1 MEKINIVVEEN
12 ANWRL
17 DKIVAKKMPEFSRTR
32 IQEMIN
38 QGLVLV
44 NQKMEKPSYKIKIGD
59 QIEIIIVD
67 NTDLDLEP
75 ENIPLNIVYEDN
87 DIIVVDKPSGMI
99 VHPSPGIVHGTLVNA
114 LLYHCD
120 DLSGINGVNRPG
132 IVHRIDKETSG
143 LLVVAKNDHAHRMLS
158 QQLRNH
164 DMTRSYIAL
173 VHGLIPHQH
182 GKVDAPIGRDSKD
195 RQKMAV
201 TMHNSKRAVTNFTV
215 LRRYRSMS
223 LIECRLETGRTHQI
237 RVHMS
242 YIGYPVYGDPKY
254 GWRKD
259 DQTYGQFL
267 HAKKLGFIHPT
278 TNKYMEFESEL
289 PEYFKQKLIQLQEE
303 MEYAK

>member
-1 MEKINIVVEEN
+1 MEKINIAVEEN

-44 NQKMEKPSYKIKIGD
+44 NQKMEKPSYKIRIGD
-59 QIEIIIVD
+59 QIEIIVVD

>member
-17 DKIVAKKMPEFSRTR
+17 DKIIAKKMPEFSRTR

-44 NQKMEKPSYKIKIGD
+44 NQKMEKPSYKIRIGD
-59 QIEIIIVD
+59 QIEIIVVD

>member
-38 QGLVLV
+38 HGLALV

-59 QIEIIIVD
+59 QIEIIVVD

-289 PEYFKQKLIQLQEE
+289 PEYFKQKLFQLQEE

>member
-59 QIEIIIVD
+59 QIEIIVVD

-254 GWRKD
+254 GYRKD
-259 DQTYGQFL
+259 DCSHGQFL

>member
-1 MEKINIVVEEN
+1 MEKINIAVEEN

-59 QIEIIIVD
+59 QIEIIVVD

>member
-59 QIEIIIVD
+59 QIEIIVVD

-143 LLVVAKNDHAHRMLS
+143 LLVIAKNDHAHRMLS

>member
-17 DKIVAKKMPEFSRTR
+17 DKIIAKEKPEFSRTR

-38 QGLVLV
+38 SGLVLV
-44 NQKMEKPSYKIKIGD
+44 NQKIEKPSYKIKIGD
-59 QIEIIIVD
+59 QIEITVAD

-75 ENIPLNIVYEDN
+75 ENIPLNIVYED
-87 DIIVVDKPSGMI
+87 DDVIVVDKPSGMI

-114 LLYHCD
+114 LLYHCN

-143 LLVVAKNDHAHRMLS
+143 LLVVAKNDHAHQMLS
-158 QQLRNH
+158 QQLKNH
-164 DMTRSYIAL
+164 DMTRRYIAL

-201 TMHNSKRAVTNFTV
+201 TTHNSKHAVTNFTV

-289 PEYFKQKLIQLQEE
+289 PEYFKQKLNLLQEE

>member
-1 MEKINIVVEEN
+1 
-12 ANWRL
+12 
-17 DKIVAKKMPEFSRTR
+17 MPEFSRTR

-44 NQKMEKPSYKIKIGD
+44 NQKMEKPSYKIRIGD
-59 QIEIIIVD
+59 QIEIIVVD

>member
-38 QGLVLV
+38 HGLVLV

-59 QIEIIIVD
+59 QIEIIVVD

-278 TNKYMEFESEL
+278 TNKYMEFETEL

>member
-38 QGLVLV
+38 HGLVLV

-59 QIEIIIVD
+59 QIEIIVVD

-143 LLVVAKNDHAHRMLS
+143 LLVIAKNDHAHRMLS

-254 GWRKD
+254 DWRKD

>member
-59 QIEIIIVD
+59 QIEIIVVD

-114 LLYHCD
+114 LLYYCD

>member
-38 QGLVLV
+38 HGLVLV

-59 QIEIIIVD
+59 QIEIIVVD

-75 ENIPLNIVYEDN
+75 ENIPLNIFYEDN

-143 LLVVAKNDHAHRMLS
+143 LLVIAKNDHAHRMLS

>member
-38 QGLVLV
+38 HGLVLV

-59 QIEIIIVD
+59 QIEIIVVD

-223 LIECRLETGRTHQI
+223 LIECRLETGRTHKI

>member
-59 QIEIIIVD
+59 QIEIIVVD

>member
-38 QGLVLV
+38 HGLVLV

-59 QIEIIIVD
+59 QIEIIVVD

>member
-1 MEKINIVVEEN
+1 
-12 ANWRL
+12 
-17 DKIVAKKMPEFSRTR
+17 
-32 IQEMIN
+32 MIN
-38 QGLVLV
+38 HGLVLV

-59 QIEIIIVD
+59 QIEIIVVD

-143 LLVVAKNDHAHRMLS
+143 LLVVDKNDHAHRMLS

>member
-1 MEKINIVVEEN
+1 MLHKMKLQESPFERIKNGTKTVEFRLYDEK
-12 ANWRL
+12 R
-17 DKIVAKKMPEFSRTR
+17 S
-32 IQEMIN
+32 
-38 QGLVLV
+38 
-44 NQKMEKPSYKIKIGD
+44 KIKIGD
-59 QIEIIIVD
+59 QIEIIVVD

>member
-1 MEKINIVVEEN
+1 
-12 ANWRL
+12 
-17 DKIVAKKMPEFSRTR
+17 
-32 IQEMIN
+32 MIN

-59 QIEIIIVD
+59 QIEIIVVD

-75 ENIPLNIVYEDN
+75 ENIPLNIVYEDD

>member
-38 QGLVLV
+38 HGLVLV
-44 NQKMEKPSYKIKIGD
+44 NQKMEKPSYKIRIGD
-59 QIEIIIVD
+59 QIEIIVVD

>member
-1 MEKINIVVEEN
+1 MEKINFIVETN
-12 ANWRL
+12 NQRL
-17 DKIVAKKMPEFSRTR
+17 DKVIAQQLPEISRTR
-32 IQEMIN
+32 IQEMIS

-44 NQKMEKPSYKIKIGD
+44 NGKVEKASYKTRIED
-59 QIEIIIVD
+59 QIEITLKE

-75 ENIPLNIVYEDN
+75 ENIPLNIVYEDS

-99 VHPSPGIVHGTLVNA
+99 VHPSPGINHGTLVNA
-114 LLYHCD
+114 LLYHCN

-143 LLVVAKNDHAHRMLS
+143 LLVVAKNDHAHKILS
-158 QQLRNH
+158 QQLKNH

-173 VHGLIPHQH
+173 VHGLIPHQL

-201 TMHNSKRAVTNFTV
+201 TSHNSKHAVTNFKV
-215 LRRYRSMS
+215 LKRYRSMS

-237 RVHMS
+237 RVHLS

-278 TNKYMEFESEL
+278 TNKYIEFESEL
-289 PEYFKQKLIQLQEE
+289 PDFFQEKLNQLQEE
-303 MEYAK
+303 YEYAK

>member
-59 QIEIIIVD
+59 QIEIIVVD

-278 TNKYMEFESEL
+278 TNKYMEFESKL

>member
-12 ANWRL
+12 VNWRL

-38 QGLVLV
+38 HGLVLV

-59 QIEIIIVD
+59 QIEIIVVD
-67 NTDLDLEP
+67 NIDLDLEP

>member
-38 QGLVLV
+38 HGLVLV

-59 QIEIIIVD
+59 QIEIIVVD

-143 LLVVAKNDHAHRMLS
+143 LLVIAKNDHAHRMLS

>member
-1 MEKINIVVEEN
+1 MEKISFVIDDL
-12 ANWRL
+12 ANKRL
-17 DKIVAKKMPEFSRTR
+17 DKVIAKRLPEYSRTR

-38 QGLVLV
+38 LGNVLV
-44 NQKMEKPSYKIKIGD
+44 NHKKEKANYKIKMGD
-59 QIEIIIVD
+59 LIEIEVLP
-67 NTDLDLEP
+67 NQDLAIEAED
-75 ENIPLNIVYEDN
+75 IPLKIVYEDN
-87 DIIVVDKPSGMI
+87 DLIVVDKPSGMI

-114 LLYHCD
+114 LLYHCQ

-143 LLVVAKNDHAHRMLS
+143 LLVVAKNDHAHRVLS
-158 QQLRNH
+158 QQLKNH

-173 VHGLIPHQH
+173 VHGLIPHQY
-182 GKVDAPIGRDSKD
+182 GKVDAPIGRDNKD

-201 TMHNSKRAVTNFTV
+201 TSANSKHAVTNFTV

-259 DQTYGQFL
+259 DLTYGQFL

-278 TNKYMEFESEL
+278 TNRYMEFESEL
-289 PEYFKQKLIQLQEE
+289 PEYFKEKLNQLQEE

>member
-1 MEKINIVVEEN
+1 MEKISFVIDDL
-12 ANWRL
+12 ANKRL
-17 DKIVAKKMPEFSRTR
+17 DKVIAKRLPEYSRTR

-38 QGLVLV
+38 SGNVLV
-44 NQKMEKPSYKIKIGD
+44 NHKKEKANYKIKMGD
-59 QIEIIIVD
+59 LIEIEVLP
-67 NTDLDLEP
+67 NQDLAIEAED
-75 ENIPLNIVYEDN
+75 IPLKIVYEDN
-87 DIIVVDKPSGMI
+87 DLIVVDKPSGMI

-114 LLYHCD
+114 LLYHCQ

-143 LLVVAKNDHAHRMLS
+143 LLVVAKNDHAHRVLS
-158 QQLRNH
+158 QQLKNH

-173 VHGLIPHQH
+173 VHGLIPHQY
-182 GKVDAPIGRDSKD
+182 GKVDAPIGRDNKD

-201 TMHNSKRAVTNFTV
+201 TSANSKHAVTNFTV

-259 DQTYGQFL
+259 DLTYGQFL

-278 TNKYMEFESEL
+278 TNRYMEFESEL
-289 PEYFKQKLIQLQEE
+289 PEYFKEKLNQLQEE

>member
-17 DKIVAKKMPEFSRTR
+17 DKIIAKKMPEFSRTR

-38 QGLVLV
+38 HGLVLV

-59 QIEIIIVD
+59 QIEIIVVD

>member
-1 MEKINIVVEEN
+1 MEKINIVVEGN

-38 QGLVLV
+38 HGLVLV

-59 QIEIIIVD
+59 QIEIIVVD

>member
-59 QIEIIIVD
+59 QIEIIVVD

-75 ENIPLNIVYEDN
+75 ENIPLNIFYEDN

-143 LLVVAKNDHAHRMLS
+143 LLVIAKNDHAHRMLS

>member
-59 QIEIIIVD
+59 QIEIIVVD

-278 TNKYMEFESEL
+278 TNKYMELESEL
-289 PEYFKQKLIQLQEE
+289 PEYFKPKLIQLQEE